1 MLTYTFAKICSMNR
15 NSRKMTREQHRAFDI
30 WTAVTLLTVVGAYLG
45 TWLLLIILDT
55 VLT

>member
-1 MLTYTFAKICSMNR
+1 MNR

-30 WTAVTLLTVVGAYLG
+30 WTSVTLLTVVGAYLG
-45 TWLLLIILDT
+45 TWLLLIILDA